1 MVKPGRSATE
11 VAARENVPLPLSVT
25 PAPCSVAPSDKVT
38 VRATE
43 SSPFSNRSAALLS
56 GMSAG
61 QVDLRAAACVR
72 NQAAHASDIRL
83 YRHFFTLPMC
93 IQGDAADRKARI
105 GMRKAKVA
113 LARKLAVIMHRML
126 ADGPPFNPPA
136 AKTGPCG
143 SVTRRTAVFG
153 RVTTPG
159 LPRSEVLSPGRWI
172 RLGRN
177 EDGIDRSVMRLTPPP
192 GALLSHEPV
201 GREHDDIGV
210 LSRRQ
215 RADPCFRDW
224 RNGHPQRRRSVTARK
239 AWRRRAAVGNSPP
252 R

>member
-1 MVKPGRSATE
+1 
-11 VAARENVPLPLSVT
+11 
-25 PAPCSVAPSDKVT
+25 
-38 VRATE
+38 
-43 SSPFSNRSAALLS
+43 
-56 GMSAG
+56 
-61 QVDLRAAACVR
+61 
-72 NQAAHASDIRL
+72 
-83 YRHFFTLPMC
+83 MC

-105 GMRKAKVA
+105 GIRKAKVA
-113 LARKLAVIMHRML
+113 LARKLAVIMHRMR

-177 EDGIDRSVMRLTPPP
+177 EDGIDRSVMRLTPPS

-215 RADPCFRDW
+215 RTDPCFRDW

>member
-1 MVKPGRSATE
+1 MVKPGRWRSATE

-72 NQAAHASDIRL
+72 NQAAHASDIRP
-83 YRHFFTLPMC
+83 YRHFFTLPIC

-113 LARKLAVIMHRML
+113 LARKLAVFMHRVL

-177 EDGIDRSVMRLTPPP
+177 EDGIDRS
-192 GALLSHEPV
+192 HEVDAAARRVVEPRA
-201 GREHDDIGV
+201 GRP
-210 LSRRQ
+210 
-215 RADPCFRDW
+215 RA
-224 RNGHPQRRRSVTARK
+224 
-239 AWRRRAAVGNSPP
+239 
-252 R
+252 